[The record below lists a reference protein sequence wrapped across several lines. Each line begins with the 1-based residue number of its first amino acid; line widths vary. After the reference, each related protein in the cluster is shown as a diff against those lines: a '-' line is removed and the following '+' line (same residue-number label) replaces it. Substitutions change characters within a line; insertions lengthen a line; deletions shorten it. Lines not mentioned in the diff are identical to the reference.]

1 MLQWTNI
8 QEVHIHEAL
17 GFACVKVFCLLPCSA
32 PIHMLPTRTLD
43 QAHHCPKAA
52 WDTPLPPNSH
62 PSTPTRPTA
71 TEKKTR
77 HHTHAQ
83 THPRILTRTHN
94 HRPRQPHLNECTE
107 GCWDI
112 CNINNKSLSKIYQR
126 ALCCNALLGHSETVF
141 FTLKHRRPSIGNT
154 AFE

>member
-1 MLQWTNI
+1 MKHWVLLVLRCFVCFPAALQSTCCLPEPWTK
-8 QEVHIHEAL
+8 HITAPKQH
-17 GFACVKVFCLLPCSA
+17 GILLY
-32 PIHMLPTRTLD
+32 L
-43 QAHHCPKAA
+43 
-52 WDTPLPPNSH
+52 
-62 PSTPTRPTA
+62 PTA
-71 TEKKTR
+71 TPVLPPDPPLLKTPPR

-112 CNINNKSLSKIYQR
+112 CNINNKSLSKKYQR
-126 ALCCNALLGHSETVF
+126 ALCCNALFGHSETVF